1 MKSPAAPNSPTSRKR
16 LRATDPASKWRD
28 EHWMKRALELAA
40 RAGACGEVPVGAVIV
55 RSATSSA
62 AVQDNGNISGNVA
75 GEVTDYIAGSDVGVT
90 SLNFGTK
97 VAEAG
102 NLKEACQDA
111 LGHAEVRAI
120 QFACQTLGRWR
131 LEDCTLYVTLEP
143 CVMCAGA
150 IIHARVGRVVY
161 GTIDPKAGA
170 VESLYQILDDSRLN
184 HSPIVNSG
192 VLASECSHQLRDFF
206 RGLRQ
211 KRAPKRSD
219 PEI

>member
-40 RAGACGEVPVGAVIV
+40 RAAEVGEVPVGAVIV
-55 RSATSSA
+55 R
-62 AVQDNGNISGNVA
+62 A
-75 GEVTDYIAGSDVGVT
+75 GDASVE
-90 SLNFGTK
+90 FGTK

-120 QFACQTLGRWR
+120 QLACQTLGRWR

>member
-1 MKSPAAPNSPTSRKR
+1 MKPPLTPQTPTARTR
-16 LRATDPASKWRD
+16 MRAYDPAWKCRD
-28 EHWMKRALELAA
+28 EYWMKRALELATIA
-40 RAGACGEVPVGAVIV
+40 AHDGEIPVGAVIV
-55 RSATSSA
+55 RASNSS
-62 AVQDNGNISGNVA
+62 DDHSENPFGNSSGNSS
-75 GEVTDYIAGSDVGVT
+75 GSSSGNSSGDSAV
-90 SLNFGTK
+90 NFGTK

-120 QFACQTLGRWR
+120 RLACQNLGRWR

-143 CVMCAGA
+143 CLMCAGA
-150 IIHARVGRVVY
+150 MIHARIGRVVY

-170 VESLYQILDDSRLN
+170 VESLYQVLADSRLN
-184 HSPIVNSG
+184 HSPVVDSG

-206 RGLRQ
+206 RELRQ
-211 KRAPKRSD
+211 KRAVKRSD